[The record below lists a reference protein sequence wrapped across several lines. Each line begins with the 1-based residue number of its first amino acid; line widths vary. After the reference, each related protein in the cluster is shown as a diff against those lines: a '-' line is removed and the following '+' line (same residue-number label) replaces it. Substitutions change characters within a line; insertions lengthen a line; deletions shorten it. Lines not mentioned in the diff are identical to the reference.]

1 MTKGEGGQE
10 GVYVTHTHTHICA
23 CVSVCVGESVWI
35 VRERGWGEEGRV
47 ADGIEQEGGRGLV
60 GTCFVGMRSWGF
72 DFQQSKCSVLQCVA
86 VCCSGVA
93 GDFGQ

>member
-1 MTKGEGGQE
+1 MS
-10 GVYVTHTHTHICA
+10 HIRIHNMCMCECVCGRECA
-23 CVSVCVGESVWI
+23 WI
-35 VRERGWGEEGRV
+35 VRERGWEEEGRV
-47 ADGIEQEGGRGLV
+47 VDGIEQEGGRGLV

-72 DFQQSKCSVLQCVA
+72 DFQQSECSVLQCVA